1 MYESRKHT
9 HALMS
14 LNRNCIITTYCSY
27 YKLLT
32 SSSPFCCKHG
42 EIAQRKALILLSV
55 NIYTGISATCLT
67 GVEDQSSTLLSSS
80 RFLPYNQKP
89 LFNLQSPITQPFTS
103 SIKEGEAKQIFPTLG
118 GEDCNNPEL
127 PTGSILGVAH

>member
-1 MYESRKHT
+1 MV
-9 HALMS
+9 
-14 LNRNCIITTYCSY
+14 
-27 YKLLT
+27 KLQ
-32 SSSPFCCKHG
+32 KK
-42 EIAQRKALILLSV
+42 KALILLSV

-80 RFLPYNQKP
+80 HFLPYNKKP
-89 LFNLQSPITQPFTS
+89 LFDLQSPIIQPFTS

-118 GEDCNNPEL
+118 GEVCNNPEL